1 MKTIVG
7 ETKLNFEEL
16 TTVLCQIV
24 ACLNSRPI
32 AESVDSND
40 DDGIA
45 PLTPGHFLIGRP
57 LESLPDHPDAINK
70 PVTLLKR
77 WYLCQALVNH
87 FWKKWYAEYLNRLQR
102 FNKWKHEKRN
112 LSIGDIVLIKDD
124 RLMPC
129 KWPLAAPD
137 KLVRVVT
144 LKTRQGTCVRPA
156 KVCLLL
162 PKEEQT
168 AT

>member
-1 MKTIVG
+1 M
-7 ETKLNFEEL
+7 
-16 TTVLCQIV
+16 
-24 ACLNSRPI
+24 
-32 AESVDSND
+32 
-40 DDGIA
+40 
-45 PLTPGHFLIGRP
+45 
-57 LESLPDHPDAINK
+57 
-70 PVTLLKR
+70 TLLKR

-87 FWKKWYAEYLNRLQR
+87 FWKKWYAEYLNHLQR

-124 RLMPC
+124 HLMPC
-129 KWPLAAPD
+129 KWALARVTNVQPGPD

-144 LKTRQGTCVRPA
+144 LKTKQGTCVRPTV
-156 KVCLLL
+156 KVCLVL